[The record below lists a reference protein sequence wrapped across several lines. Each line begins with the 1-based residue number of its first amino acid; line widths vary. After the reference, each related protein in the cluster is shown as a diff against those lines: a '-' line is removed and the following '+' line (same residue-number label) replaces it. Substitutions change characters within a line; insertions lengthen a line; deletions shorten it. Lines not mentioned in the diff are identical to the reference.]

1 MEDGL
6 KKAGLTVHIST
17 KPNRAHIVH
26 GKTSLILPTLGRTD
40 TDDKHPPKGKQFL
53 SVEDSMSV
61 IHKTQGRLEPVSEHL
76 LSEPVIV
83 ARMAQATLGD
93 SHSVDWRAMAEDYDV
108 IRDHISRVIPGFEDF
123 TPGSAPRTA
132 SSSPTLPGIP
142 VPLPRTS
149 ARGGV
154 SPFGRLSTL
163 RLRQAI

>member
-83 ARMAQATLGD
+83 ARMAQATLGGQPQCGLAC
-93 SHSVDWRAMAEDYDV
+93 HGRGLR
-108 IRDHISRVIPGFEDF
+108 RDTRPY
-123 TPGSAPRTA
+123 
-132 SSSPTLPGIP
+132 
-142 VPLPRTS
+142 LPRHS
-149 ARGGV
+149 
-154 SPFGRLSTL
+154 RL
-163 RLRQAI
+163 